1 MIVPLAVHGELLGD
15 LELVRSEPFHR
26 WDHMR
31 ATVLA
36 DFAARA
42 VENSRLLEEA
52 RDREA
57 ERERLTE
64 RLITAEQDERR
75 RLSLFLHDGPLQS
88 MSGIALMHDA
98 AIAAIEDGRPEDA
111 EKVMRNSLEK
121 ERDTIRVL
129 RDLSFAIEPLVL
141 RDAGFF
147 AAVRALGDQ
156 IETSHRITVLTD
168 VEAGERLGEKTQVA
182 LYQIIRESLNQ
193 AVRRRPLKIE
203 VAVRE
208 REDGGFEAEIAD
220 DGVEERR
227 RASIEAIDER
237 VKILNGRLS
246 IDSGEHGGTL
256 VRVVVPPYVAAARE
270 RLDSAPMADT
280 HLLFVSKPS
289 GYELVEREG
298 EPPAAGAAVELGR
311 GPLHG
316 LEGRPLAAPG
326 RRAALRVPPGR
337 LDLAERVFG
346 RGLAEDERGGERARP
361 AARGDTACVGARD
374 PEAVGGAAAL
384 VDPDPAQRRRD
395 RGDDLDP
402 GGAVT
407 ALDRSAGLA
416 RRLDDLADGALP
428 HALPERLVG
437 NQVPGAGAGLARR
450 PLDDVEVGPVL
461 RPEPLAAGVLD
472 DRVAGVDLRQPHEVL
487 GLEARRGGEV
497 PAVELLH
504 ARRRARRRGPAPGAG
519 RRRCSTGSR
528 GGRAAPA

>member
-1 MIVPLAVHGELLGD
+1 MRDWVSRNARGILVACTVGAALVGALGLAFGEAAVAAGGLVASTAFFGGFALYLIVSERRRHESAEDELQAQATFLESLVDSIGAVSSTLDASEILERTCEEARRLFDARSARILPAGRGGNSTEATSGGERMIVPLAVHGERLGD
-15 LELVRSEPFHR
+15 LELTRAEPFHR

-121 ERDTIRVL
+121 ERDTIRTL

-193 AVRRRPLKIE
+193 AVRRRPQKIE

-208 REDGGFEAEIAD
+208 REDGGFETEIAD

-270 RLDSAPMADT
+270 S
-280 HLLFVSKPS
+280 
-289 GYELVEREG
+289 
-298 EPPAAGAAVELGR
+298 
-311 GPLHG
+311 
-316 LEGRPLAAPG
+316 
-326 RRAALRVPPGR
+326 
-337 LDLAERVFG
+337 
-346 RGLAEDERGGERARP
+346 
-361 AARGDTACVGARD
+361 
-374 PEAVGGAAAL
+374 
-384 VDPDPAQRRRD
+384 
-395 RGDDLDP
+395 
-402 GGAVT
+402 
-407 ALDRSAGLA
+407 
-416 RRLDDLADGALP
+416 
-428 HALPERLVG
+428 
-437 NQVPGAGAGLARR
+437 
-450 PLDDVEVGPVL
+450 
-461 RPEPLAAGVLD
+461 
-472 DRVAGVDLRQPHEVL
+472 
-487 GLEARRGGEV
+487 
-497 PAVELLH
+497 
-504 ARRRARRRGPAPGAG
+504 
-519 RRRCSTGSR
+519 
-528 GGRAAPA
+528 

>member
-1 MIVPLAVHGELLGD
+1 
-15 LELVRSEPFHR
+15 
-26 WDHMR
+26 
-31 ATVLA
+31 
-36 DFAARA
+36 
-42 VENSRLLEEA
+42 
-52 RDREA
+52 
-57 ERERLTE
+57 
-64 RLITAEQDERR
+64 
-75 RLSLFLHDGPLQS
+75 
-88 MSGIALMHDA
+88 MHDA

-156 IETSHRITVLTD
+156 IESSHRITVLTD

-256 VRVVVPPYVAAARE
+256 VRGRRASVRRGRARG
-270 RLDSAPMADT
+270 LDSAPMADT

-289 GYELVEREG
+289 GYELVERR
-298 EPPAAGAAVELGR
+298 GR
-311 GPLHG
+311 GPGAG
-316 LEGRPLAAPG
+316 LRGRARGGRPLHG
-326 RRAALRVPPGR
+326 RRRSALRRSRTTRGPARTCRPPS
-337 LDLAERVFG
+337 AS
-346 RGLAEDERGGERARP
+346 ASS
-361 AARGDTACVGARD
+361 
-374 PEAVGGAAAL
+374 AAAL
-384 VDPDPAQRRRD
+384 PRTRAAASALDQPPVETPPASAPTTQRPSAARPRSSIADAAEGRRD

-402 GGAVT
+402 GGAVA
-407 ALDRSAGLA
+407 ALDGSAGLPG
-416 RRLDDLADGALP
+416 RLDRLADGALA
-428 HALPERLVG
+428 HALAERLVRDD
-437 NQVPGAGAGLARR
+437 VPGARAGLARR
-450 PLDDVEVGPVL
+450 PLDDVEVGPVP
-461 RPEPLAAGVLD
+461 RREALAAGVLD
-472 DRVAGVDLRQPHEVL
+472 DRHG
-487 GLEARRGGEV
+487 ARR
-497 PAVELLH
+497 
-504 ARRRARRRGPAPGAG
+504 PAPAATKSSGSMRGA
-519 RRRCSTGSR
+519 
-528 GGRAAPA
+528 AARFRP